1 MANTKSAEKANRQST
16 KHRARNSHISSTVRT
31 AVRKFRDGLET
42 DGTDAAKTAISL
54 KAAVR
59 QIAKAAS
66 KGVIHKSQAARRI
79 SRLSKAAHAK
89 SAAK

>member
-1 MANTKSAEKANRQST
+1 VANTKSAEKANRQST
-16 KHRARNSHISSTVRT
+16 KHRARNSHANSTVRT
-31 AVRKFRDGLET
+31 SVRKFRETLE
-42 DGTDAAKTAISL
+42 GADAAAVTTGL

-59 QIAKAAS
+59 EIAKAAS
-66 KGVIHKSQAARRI
+66 KGIIHKSQAARRI